1 MLEPMGLAAGPVVP
15 TREWRELYQA
25 LDCAA
30 VAAIHPFYTASIR
43 EFEAAGR
50 SVFGSAPVGYEGT
63 AAWLESI
70 ASICNISKD
79 KLGAT
84 HNKFL
89 PLIKDALTS
98 KPIKGRITLSGYEGS
113 ELIVARLLIESGAD
127 VRYVG
132 TACPKT
138 IWSKTDFDW
147 LESKGVQVKYRASL
161 EDDLAAIDEYKP
173 DLAVGTTPV
182 VQKAKQLSIP
192 SLYFTNLISAR
203 PLMGVAGAGSLA
215 QVINSAITNKERFQ
229 TMEAFFSDVGTGF
242 ASGVWDEV
250 PVDRPDFKAD
260 VRRRM
265 EKAAK
270 KRKAEEMG

>member
-1 MLEPMGLAAGPVVP
+1 M
-15 TREWRELYQA
+15 
-25 LDCAA
+25 
-30 VAAIHPFYTASIR
+30 
-43 EFEAAGR
+43 
-50 SVFGSAPVGYEGT
+50 
-63 AAWLESI
+63 
-70 ASICNISKD
+70 
-79 KLGAT
+79 
-84 HNKFL
+84 
-89 PLIKDALTS
+89 
-98 KPIKGRITLSGYEGS
+98 
-113 ELIVARLLIESGAD
+113 
-127 VRYVG
+127 
-132 TACPKT
+132 
-138 IWSKTDFDW
+138 
-147 LESKGVQVKYRASL
+147 ESKGVQVKYRASL